1 MNLIRKA
8 LFSAVAIVA
17 TVAPAFA
24 AEVKPFDR
32 AAFAAAQAANRP
44 ILVDVKAGWCPVCA
58 SQART
63 IKATIPAAAF
73 DKLVIFELDY
83 DSQKAEWQAFGA
95 RKQATLIA
103 FRGKSQVGRLEFV
116 TDKTQIQNLLASAVR

>member
-1 MNLIRKA
+1 MNIIGKSLFAAAA
-8 LFSAVAIVA
+8 LVASATPV
-17 TVAPAFA
+17 FA

-63 IKATIPAAAF
+63 IKATIPAAAY
-73 DKLVIFELDY
+73 DKLVIFELSY
-83 DSQKAEWQAFGA
+83 DNQKPEWQAFGV

-103 FRGKSQVGRLEFV
+103 FRGKTQIGRLEFV
-116 TDKTQIQNLLASAVR
+116 TDKAQIQNLLAQAVR